1 MPSVLGNHAKT
12 KIGDLLVGSLQTP
25 LIAASNLETH
35 KKWRL
40 VESSK
45 GIQESTED
53 RTDGAP
59 GVQGHP
65 LLKNSTFLWKL
76 ASFHRL
82 SGRHLG
88 MKNANDWPLGNMSV
102 VTSNH

>member
-1 MPSVLGNHAKT
+1 MPSVLGNHAKI
-12 KIGDLLVGSLQTP
+12 KIGDLLFGSPQTP

-35 KKWRL
+35 
-40 VESSK
+40 
-45 GIQESTED
+45 ED
-53 RTDGAP
+53 RTEGAP

-65 LLKNSTFLWKL
+65 LLKNSAFLWKL